1 MSDDIADPAD
11 SPDRSGPGAGGQPA
25 GRDEPE
31 VDPVMVILDFRTDR
45 PDRLLEVLARYV
57 VVSRNQPG
65 CRNID
70 LVASMTDPERVVV
83 VEKWASEV
91 DQRAHFDSGAMVDMA
106 RSCEGILRSAP
117 AIDLLHGVSM
127 HDLA

>member
-1 MSDDIADPAD
+1 MSDQTA
-11 SPDRSGPGAGGQPA
+11 GPTGQPESSPVDPE
-25 GRDEPE
+25 GDE
-31 VDPVMVILDFRTDR
+31 VDPVMVMLDFRTDQ
-45 PDRLLEVLARYV
+45 PDRLLELLARYV

-83 VEKWASEV
+83 VEKWASEA

-106 RSCEGILRSAP
+106 RSCEGLLRRAP
-117 AIDLLHGVSM
+117 GIDLLHGVSM